1 MKTAVIQI
9 SSEQI
14 STEKIQK
21 AALLIK
27 EGELVAFPTET
38 VYGLGGNALNPEA
51 SRKIYQVKGRS
62 YTKPLIVLI
71 AAMEDLEQIVSEVPE
86 KARKLAAVFWPG
98 PLTMILKKSDKVPY
112 ETTGGKETVAVRMT
126 PGPIA
131 RALTVA
137 CGGYLTAPSANI
149 SGKPSPTL
157 AEHVLCDLDGKIPMI
172 LDGGESGSGI
182 ESTIID
188 LTEEEPAILR
198 LGYISIEDIQK
209 VIGTV
214 QIKKEDTKKHYAPK
228 AELILVEG
236 ITEHVIEKINELTL
250 ALEKEGGKAGVIATD
265 ETMALYKT
273 GEVLSLGARAD
284 EMALA
289 KHLYRILREF
299 DARGVD
305 RIYSE
310 NFKTEGIGQAVA
322 DRLQKAAGNQIIHV

>member
-157 AEHVLCDLDGKIPMI
+157 AEHVLCDLEGKIPMI

>member
-1 MKTAVIQI
+1 M
-9 SSEQI
+9 
-14 STEKIQK
+14 
-21 AALLIK
+21 
-27 EGELVAFPTET
+27 
-38 VYGLGGNALNPEA
+38 
-51 SRKIYQVKGRS
+51 
-62 YTKPLIVLI
+62 
-71 AAMEDLEQIVSEVPE
+71 
-86 KARKLAAVFWPG
+86 
-98 PLTMILKKSDKVPY
+98 
-112 ETTGGKETVAVRMT
+112 
-126 PGPIA
+126 
-131 RALTVA
+131 
-137 CGGYLTAPSANI
+137 
-149 SGKPSPTL
+149 
-157 AEHVLCDLDGKIPMI
+157 
-172 LDGGESGSGI
+172 
-182 ESTIID
+182 
-188 LTEEEPAILR
+188 
-198 LGYISIEDIQK
+198 
-209 VIGTV
+209 

>member
-21 AALLIK
+21 AALLTK

-157 AEHVLCDLDGKIPMI
+157 AEHVLCDLEGKIPMI

>member
-1 MKTAVIQI
+1 MKTAVIKI

-157 AEHVLCDLDGKIPMI
+157 AEHVLCDLEGKIPMI